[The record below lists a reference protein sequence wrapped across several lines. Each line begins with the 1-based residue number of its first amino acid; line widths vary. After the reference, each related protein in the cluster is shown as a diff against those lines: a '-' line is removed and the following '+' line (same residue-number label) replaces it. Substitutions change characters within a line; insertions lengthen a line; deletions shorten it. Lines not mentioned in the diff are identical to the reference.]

1 MALWII
7 LVLGWLVVL
16 LLAVFVVR
24 IAGYT
29 EKKVRNLGNR
39 PRGRND
45 RAA

>member
-7 LVLGWLVVL
+7 LVLVWLVVL
-16 LLAVFVVR
+16 LLALFLVR

-29 EKKVRNLGNR
+29 EKKMRNLAQR

-45 RAA
+45 TSA